1 MKKKLFVAL
10 FVAAIGLLAGYN
22 MYQTQSEMVMT
33 DLALANV
40 EALAMNENLDCP
52 NGCLSELGD
61 GCWCYSYYPY
71 NKEKHWN

>member
-1 MKKKLFVAL
+1 MKKKLFIAL

-33 DLALANV
+33 NLALANV

-52 NGCLSELGD
+52 NGCMGD
-61 GCWCYSYYPY
+61 GKGCYCNGWYPY
-71 NKEKHWN
+71 YKEYGS